1 MNDII
6 EKLKNGEE
14 LSEKEIKNWYMRAIL
29 LTR

>member
-14 LSEKEIKNWYMRAIL
+14 LSKKEIKNLYMRAIL

>member
-14 LSEKEIKNWYMRAIL
+14 LSEKEIKNWYMRTIL